1 MTNPKRQVQ
10 PASLKWQA
18 NGELSDHDLFNLV
31 CRLRDVE
38 DGANCNELWRLGHKY
53 PQGSGARPATVTAP
67 AQGSASQPP
76 QG

>member
-1 MTNPKRQVQ
+1 
-10 PASLKWQA
+10 
-18 NGELSDHDLFNLV
+18 
-31 CRLRDVE
+31 LRDVE

-53 PQGSGARPATVTAP
+53 PQGSGVRPATVTAP